1 MATLLFTALGTA
13 LGGPLGGA
21 IGAMI
26 GQRADSANIGSP
38 TREGPRLKELGV
50 STSSYGA
57 ALPRHHG
64 RMRVPGTII
73 WSTDLIEHR
82 EKQGGGKGKP
92 AVMAYSYTV
101 SFAVALA
108 SRPISAVARIWAD
121 GTLLRG
127 AAGDLKTGG
136 SFRLHTGE
144 GDQSPDLLIAAAE
157 GADRTPA
164 FRGLAYAVFEDLD
177 LSDFGNRIPALTF
190 EVIADDAS
198 GLALDGLTSGLIDRA
213 DAGVALPGLAGVS
226 IEGPLGDVL
235 SLLDPLWPMD
245 CDACGDALVI
255 ARERLQSGA
264 IPLTEAAMAQGDGNF
279 GSAAGF
285 RRSRTPPPVAAPGL
299 LRYYDVDRDY
309 QPGLQRA
316 PGRPPSGQPIAL
328 ELPAAMAAGDAQHL
342 IGTAARRSRWA
353 RESLAWRTCELNPQV
368 APGAVVTVPGQPGLW
383 RVTEWEW
390 RQSGVELALIRAA
403 PPVAAPGNPASDA
416 GRANLAPDVP
426 AAASQLAAFEL
437 PWDGAGTADTV
448 NLFAATSSAS
458 TGWSGAALYADRGD
472 GDLLPLGSSGRTRC
486 VIGQAIT
493 ALPPASPLLFDR
505 TSALDVEL
513 VGDDM
518 VLSNAALSQLA
529 MGANRALVGEEIIQF
544 GQAESLGGGR
554 WRLGR
559 FLRGRGG
566 SESRVASHAA
576 GEAFVVL
583 DGRPVAI
590 DAAAIVGFAA
600 ASIAAIGRG
609 DPSAVTA
616 PIACRGISLR
626 PLSPVHAR
634 YMAHA
639 DGSAA
644 LTWTRRARGSWP
656 WHDGVDV
663 PLHEQA
669 EAYEIT
675 YTAATGALTRW
686 ETGTPSLS
694 IDAAILADLAPGGA
708 FHVRQR
714 GSHALSEPLFL
725 HALT

>member
-26 GQRADSANIGSP
+26 GQRVDSAIIGSP

-92 AVMAYSYTV
+92 SVTAYSYTV

-136 SFRLHTGE
+136 SFRMHTGE
-144 GDQSPDLLIAAAE
+144 GDQSPDPLIAAAE

-190 EVIADDAS
+190 EVIADDTP
-198 GLALDGLTSGLIDRA
+198 GLALDGLTAGLIDQA
-213 DAGVALPGLAGVS
+213 DARVALPGLAGIS

-245 CDACGDALVI
+245 CDACGDSLII

-264 IPLTEAAMAQGDGNF
+264 MALTEAAVAQGEGDF
-279 GSAAGF
+279 GSATGF

-316 PGRPPSGQPIAL
+316 PGRPPSGQPAAL
-328 ELPAAMAAGDAQHL
+328 ELPAAMAAGDAQRL
-342 IGTAARRSRWA
+342 IGTAARRTRWA
-353 RESLAWRTCELNPQV
+353 RESLAWRTCELDPAI
-368 APGAVVTVPGQPGLW
+368 APGAVVTVPGQPGNW

-390 RQSGVELALIRAA
+390 RQSGVELTLIRAA
-403 PPVAAPGNPASDA
+403 PEIAAPGDPASEA
-416 GRANLAPDVP
+416 GRANLAPDVT
-426 AAASQLAAFEL
+426 AAATVLAAFEL
-437 PWDGAGTADTV
+437 PSDGMGAADTV
-448 NLFAATSSAS
+448 NLFAAASSAS
-458 TGWSGAALYADRGD
+458 PGWSGAALYVDRGD

-486 VIGQAIT
+486 LIGQAVT

-505 TSALDVEL
+505 TSAFDVEL
-513 VGDDM
+513 VDPDIA
-518 VLSNAALSQLA
+518 LDAATPAQLA

-554 WRLGR
+554 WRLR
-559 FLRGRGG
+559 HLLRGRGG
-566 SESRVASHAA
+566 SESRLAGHMA
-576 GEAFVVL
+576 GEVFVLL
-583 DGRPVAI
+583 DGGPVAI
-590 DAAAIVGFAA
+590 DAAPIAGFPSAT
-600 ASIAAIGRG
+600 IAAIGRG

-616 PIACRGISLR
+616 PIACRGSSLR
-626 PLSPVHAR
+626 PLSPVHPR
-634 YMAHA
+634 HTAHA
-639 DGSAA
+639 DGS
-644 LTWTRRARGSWP
+644 LTLIWTRRARGSWA
-656 WHDGVDV
+656 WQDGVDV
-663 PLHEQA
+663 PLQEQA

-675 YTAATGALTRW
+675 YAAASDALIRW
-686 ETGTPSLS
+686 ETAAPALS
-694 IDAAILADLAPGGA
+694 ISAATLSGLAPGGA

-725 HALT
+725 FTLT